1 MLQQLLAGGATSA
14 SALAA
19 DSDMDG
25 AREWLA
31 WLLAGSPGAA
41 PAVSALPGCLTSS
54 RSAPGGAAALAASLL
69 AR

>member
-1 MLQQLLAGGATSA
+1 MLQQLLAGGATSK

-31 WLLAGSPGAA
+31 WLLAGSPGSA
-41 PAVSALPGCLTSS
+41 PAVSALPGCLTGSWV
-54 RSAPGGAAALAASLL
+54 APGAAAALAASLL
-69 AR
+69 A